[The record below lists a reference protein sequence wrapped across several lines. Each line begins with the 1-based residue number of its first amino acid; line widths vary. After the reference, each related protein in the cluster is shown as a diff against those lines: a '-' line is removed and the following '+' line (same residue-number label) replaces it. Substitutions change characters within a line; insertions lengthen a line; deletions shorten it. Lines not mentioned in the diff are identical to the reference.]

1 MKKKLLSLVLA
12 GAMVASTSVSAFA
25 DDSKTYEFT
34 SGSVDHQVTITGD
47 VQNTKGEV
55 APGTISV
62 TVPTAMAFTIDK
74 NGDIN
79 GGEIEIVN
87 KGNETVEVFAKEF
100 TDTTATSGVVVVKED
115 ELSSKLDEGFTEG
128 KRYITLNLT
137 GGDVAVGLISG
148 KAEGHTGFVNL
159 TDNQEISSSV
169 NTSLGKAWKE
179 NNLKLTLSGKAKK
192 TGKAYQAPTEAFRD
206 TFNLVLKIQ
215 KADKTSS

>member
-25 DDSKTYEFT
+25 DDSKTYEIT
-34 SGSVDHQVTITGD
+34 DSGVDHKVTITGD
-47 VQNTKGEV
+47 VQNTTGAV

-62 TVPTAMAFTIDK
+62 TVPTTMAFTIDK
-74 NGDIN
+74 NGEIN
-79 GGEIEIVN
+79 GGEIEVVN
-87 KGNETVEVFAKEF
+87 KGNETVEVVAKEF
-100 TDTTATSGVVVVKED
+100 TDTTATSGIVAVKES
-115 ELSSKLDEGFTEG
+115 ELSDKLDETVTEG

-137 GGDVAVGLISG
+137 GTDAAVGLISG
-148 KAEGHTGFVNL
+148 KTSGNTGFVNL
-159 TDNQEISSSV
+159 TDGQEISSSA

-192 TGKAYQAPTEAFRD
+192 TGKNYQAPTEAFRD

-215 KADKTSS
+215 KAR